1 MAEEVGIY
9 IGKRVR
15 ALRKQ
20 HGLTQ
25 AEVAVGAGMPQGS
38 MSRLERGDYDD
49 IGGKALLGLA
59 RALRV
64 KPQTLLPERTPR
76 PRTGGGLPA

>member
-20 HGLTQ
+20 RGLTQ
-25 AEVAVGAGMPQGS
+25 AEVAVGAGMPQGA

-49 IGGKALLGLA
+49 IGVKALLGLA

-64 KPQTLLPERTPR
+64 KPQTLLPERTPS
-76 PRTGGGLPA
+76 PGTGGG